1 MSAYVRPKLTHAQ
14 ARDLMFAADLLL
26 VDADE
31 YEINARQRAV
41 LRNSRSAIAAAL
53 EVQATRRAEREAA
66 AEAARVERE
75 LRRPR
80 WDPTAEGEGWAGE
93 GCADVV
99 AARVGGRST

>member
-1 MSAYVRPKLTHAQ
+1 MRPKLTHAQ

-75 LRRPR
+75 LLLVSGGGRR
-80 WDPTAEGEGWAGE
+80 DAA
-93 GCADVV
+93 
-99 AARVGGRST
+99 AARPLARP